1 MTQVM
6 VDVND
11 KRIEEAVRKE
21 LKRLEAQVR
30 RLKLSNA
37 KLKSQ
42 IRDQQELETRARNI
56 INAAE
61 DIAREYG
68 DGDEG

>member
-6 VDVND
+6 IDVND
-11 KRIEEAVRKE
+11 KRIDEAVRKE
-21 LKRLEAQVR
+21 LKRLEGQVK

-42 IRDQQELETRARNI
+42 IRDQQELETRARKI
-56 INAAE
+56 VNAAE
-61 DIAREYG
+61 AIVREYN
-68 DGDEG
+68 DEE